1 MAYMLFFSSRS
12 RPGALNPDEPIGG
25 FSVTRSIRDGGI
37 HTEDQFNEMLTLER
51 KRSERSKKPFILML
65 LEMKNLPL
73 NGGGRK
79 LTDTVTSTL
88 ISSTREIDVTGWYKY
103 SNTLGVLFTELGEG
117 AVDHARER
125 ILDRVYNELCRSLS
139 REQLQCLTITF
150 HVYPED
156 LEESSS
162 TCRSDLMLYP
172 DLIVEHRSKT
182 IGFSFKRVFDIVGSL
197 SGLVL
202 LSPLFIVVSA
212 LIKLTSKGP
221 VFYKQTRVGQF
232 GREFLFL
239 KFRSMVADN
248 DPTIHKQYI
257 KNLISLGN
265 DDAEKGNNGVYKIK
279 DDPRVTSIGKF
290 IRKTSIDELP
300 QLLNVLKGEMS
311 LVGPRPPIP
320 YELEYYQLWHKRRI
334 LEMKPGI
341 TGLWQVF
348 GRSQTTFDEMVRLD
362 LRYTKE
368 WSLWLDINLLLRT
381 PWVVL
386 SGKGAY

>member
-1 MAYMLFFSSRS
+1 
-12 RPGALNPDEPIGG
+12 
-25 FSVTRSIRDGGI
+25 
-37 HTEDQFNEMLTLER
+37 
-51 KRSERSKKPFILML
+51 
-65 LEMKNLPL
+65 
-73 NGGGRK
+73 
-79 LTDTVTSTL
+79 
-88 ISSTREIDVTGWYKY
+88 
-103 SNTLGVLFTELGEG
+103 LGVLFTELGEG
-117 AVDHARER
+117 AVDHAREK
-125 ILDRVYNELCRSLS
+125 ILDRVYNELCGNLS

-182 IGFSFKRVFDIVGSL
+182 IGFSLKRVFDIVGAL
-197 SGLVL
+197 SGLIL
-202 LSPLFIVVSA
+202 LSPLFIVISA
-212 LIKLTSKGP
+212 LVKLTSEGP
-221 VFYKQTRVGQF
+221 VLYKQIRVGQF
-232 GREFLFL
+232 GIEFPFL
-239 KFRSMVADN
+239 KFRSMVTDN
-248 DPTIHKQYI
+248 DPTLHKQYVQ
-257 KNLISLGN
+257 KLISLGS
-265 DDAEKGNNGVYKIK
+265 DDVEMGKDGVYKIK
-279 DDPRVTSIGKF
+279 DDPRITRIGKF

-300 QLLNVLKGEMS
+300 QLINVLKGEMS

-368 WSLWLDINLLLRT
+368 WSLWLDLMLLLRT
-381 PWVVL
+381 PRVVI

>member
-1 MAYMLFFSSRS
+1 MLFFSSRS
-12 RPGALNPDEPIGG
+12 KPGTLNPDESAGG
-25 FSVTRSIRDGGI
+25 FPAAGSIRDGGI
-37 HTEDQFNEMLTLER
+37 HSEDQFNEMLALER

-65 LEMKNLPL
+65 LEMKDLPL

-79 LTDTVTSTL
+79 LRDTVTSTL
-88 ISSTREIDVTGWYKY
+88 IASTREIDVIGWYKY
-103 SNTLGVLFTELGEG
+103 TNTLGVLFTELGEG
-117 AVDHARER
+117 AVDHAREK
-125 ILDRVYNELCRSLS
+125 ILDRVYNELCGNLS

-182 IGFSFKRVFDIVGSL
+182 IGFSLKRVFDIVGAL
-197 SGLVL
+197 SGLIL
-202 LSPLFIVVSA
+202 LSPLFIVISA
-212 LIKLTSKGP
+212 LVKLTSEGP
-221 VFYKQTRVGQF
+221 VLYKQIRVGQF
-232 GREFLFL
+232 GIEFPFL
-239 KFRSMVADN
+239 KFRSMVTDN
-248 DPTIHKQYI
+248 DPTLHKQYVQ
-257 KNLISLGN
+257 KLISLGS
-265 DDAEKGNNGVYKIK
+265 DDVEMGKDGVYKIK
-279 DDPRVTSIGKF
+279 DDPRITRIGKF

-300 QLLNVLKGEMS
+300 QLINVLKGEMS

-368 WSLWLDINLLLRT
+368 WSLWLDLMLLLRT
-381 PWVVL
+381 PRVVI